1 MQPLKANL
9 CMSLVRHQTVPP
21 TSKTGFIQMK
31 LRNHPI
37 SGDVASSAS
46 SIGME
51 KDSSSAESRRLIRA
65 GAFRSD
71 SCLVR
76 GRPPDARTPNTELVG
91 EAKLA
96 VLPLPGLQ

>member
-21 TSKTGFIQMK
+21 MSKTGFIQMK

-46 SIGME
+46 SIGTE
-51 KDSSSAESRRLIRA
+51 KDSSSAESRRLIHA
-65 GAFRSD
+65 GAFRTD
-71 SCLVR
+71 SCLVQ
-76 GRPPDARTPNTELVG
+76 GRPPDAHTPHIEIIART
-91 EAKLA
+91 KLA
-96 VLPLPGLQ
+96 FLPLPGLQ